1 MSIQKINRQ
10 LRIKLRDCAFALCIS
25 SITSLFLHNKQDICV
40 RNLNVINERKNV
52 FNCSF
57 SLEKRKIESF
67 DSVLILPQETEIDFY
82 AA

>member
-25 SITSLFLHNKQDICV
+25 SITSLFCITDKICV